1 MEGAGREFA
10 PGQGFYARYF
20 KRALDVSCS
29 VLGMAV
35 LAPVFLIA
43 ACCVK
48 VSSRGPIFYRQTRIG
63 KDGRQFQILK
73 FRSMLVGAE
82 KIGLGITVS
91 GDRRITAVGRFL
103 RHHKVDELPQLWNV
117 LCGDMSLVGPRPE
130 VPVYVAAYTL
140 EQRRVL
146 SVRPGITD
154 LATIAYRYEEQIL
167 ADHDD
172 PERFYR
178 TQVVPDKL
186 VRNLVYLDGVSLGG
200 DLRIIFETVASLF
213 FPWSKPQIQSHSRPT
228 TGSESQVNETS
239 KV

>member
-1 MEGAGREFA
+1 
-10 PGQGFYARYF
+10 
-20 KRALDVSCS
+20 
-29 VLGMAV
+29 
-35 LAPVFLIA
+35 
-43 ACCVK
+43 
-48 VSSRGPIFYRQTRIG
+48 
-63 KDGRQFQILK
+63 
-73 FRSMLVGAE
+73 MLVGAD

-130 VPVYVAAYTL
+130 VPAYVAAYTL

-178 TQVVPDKL
+178 TQVLPDKL
-186 VRNLVYLDGVSLGG
+186 VRNLVYLERVSLGG
-200 DLRIIFETVASLF
+200 DLRIIFETVVSLF
-213 FPWSKPQIQSHSRPT
+213 FPWSKPQVQSHSTPT
-228 TGSESQVNETS
+228 TGPESQANETS